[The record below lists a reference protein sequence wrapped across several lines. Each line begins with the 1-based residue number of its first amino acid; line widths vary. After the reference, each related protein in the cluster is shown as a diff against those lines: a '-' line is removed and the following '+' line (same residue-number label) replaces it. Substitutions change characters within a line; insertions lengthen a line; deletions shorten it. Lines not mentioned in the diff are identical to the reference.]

1 MSKKPIAEEFRKIL
15 TDLEAEAPDIFASAI
30 VRKDGLVVASAMPED
45 ISGRLFA
52 AMTVATFGAS
62 NRTMEELKQGGLK
75 RVIVEA
81 EDGQMI
87 IMGVGSLVLTV
98 LAKKDANLGLVL
110 LSVERALEQLKKY
123 A

>member
-1 MSKKPIAEEFRKIL
+1 
-15 TDLEAEAPDIFASAI
+15 
-30 VRKDGLVVASAMPED
+30 
-45 ISGRLFA
+45 
-52 AMTVATFGAS
+52 
-62 NRTMEELKQGGLK
+62 
-75 RVIVEA
+75 
-81 EDGQMI
+81 MI